1 MQCNKSSKQIPR
13 AGATM
18 PLSFSPT
25 WVSLFPKLTHPQNP
39 MSYATPFSRFFV
51 SFLIASVLFGCA
63 MISLGQSGRR
73 SPKPA
78 SPVVVEPV
86 PAEEPVTP
94 KPKPKP
100 GLFLNV
106 GIDQEGGF
114 GNFPLYYY
122 AEALR
127 TIVER
132 LRENSSIEVNDAG
145 SMTRRDAVNGAKAE
159 KEGYVVYVLLK
170 SDMGS
175 SSTRE
180 IAQNAVVEYWIF
192 APTTAKV
199 AKSGHTYARDYQ
211 NKSILR
217 PNTSAYD
224 NYLVNLASQAAAE
237 QILAHFHKPTGIR
250 LPSPFSR

>member
-1 MQCNKSSKQIPR
+1 
-13 AGATM
+13 
-18 PLSFSPT
+18 
-25 WVSLFPKLTHPQNP
+25 
-39 MSYATPFSRFFV
+39 MSNNTAVSRFLI

-73 SPKPA
+73 ASKPSSPA
-78 SPVVVEPV
+78 VVEPV

-100 GLFLNV
+100 GLFLRV

-114 GNFPLYYY
+114 GNFPLHYY
-122 AEALR
+122 AEALS

-145 SMTRRDAVNGAKAE
+145 TMTRRDAVNGAKAE

-180 IAQNAVVEYWIF
+180 AAQNAVVEYWIF
-192 APTTAKV
+192 APATAKV

-211 NKSILR
+211 NRSILR
-217 PNTSAYD
+217 PNTSAYN
-224 NYLVNLASQAAAE
+224 NYLVNLAAQAAAE
-237 QILAHFHKPTGIR
+237 QILSHFRKPTGIK